1 MEGKPIPCGSRIS
14 KGLRQGE
21 GLESVPGKPKPC
33 LLSKQPEPN
42 SNITHAM
49 LVVGYDDN
57 FVGPGRGAFE
67 VMNSFGP
74 DFADEGYLW
83 ISYDLMG
90 DLGPD
95 RKSRRDNP
103 CLLVAWDYT
112 WSRPTDSLSDEFDEG
127 RSTAWLRLV
136 DKKGEANARADSP
149 SVTEVTQVQK
159 NETVVV
165 TQSVNAKVGFE
176 ATGKDSTSLRSVKA
190 LSSGDKVTV
199 EDLKV
204 LSKDGGK
211 TKEYWAEVRTAAPP
225 L

>member
-1 MEGKPIPCGSRIS
+1 
-14 KGLRQGE
+14 
-21 GLESVPGKPKPC
+21 
-33 LLSKQPEPN
+33 
-42 SNITHAM
+42 
-49 LVVGYDDN
+49 
-57 FVGPGRGAFE
+57 
-67 VMNSFGP
+67 
-74 DFADEGYLW
+74 
-83 ISYDLMG
+83 DLMG

-127 RSTAWLRLV
+127 RSTAWLRLKDV
-136 DKKGEANARADSP
+136 RGEANVRAESP
-149 SVTEVTQVQK
+149 SVVEVQE
-159 NETVVV
+159 NEIVVV

-211 TKEYWAEVRTAAPP
+211 TKEYWAEVRTA
-225 L
+225 